1 MGDIAETTKYGDGN
15 INLYVKVI
23 FEIYVYKLYVKAQS
37 YGINS
42 SYKKQTMQTVQ
53 KHLKTNIDY

>member
-1 MGDIAETTKYGDGN
+1 MGDIAETTKYVGGN

-23 FEIYVYKLYVKAQS
+23 FAIYVHKLYIKGQI

-42 SYKKQTMQTVQ
+42 NYKKQTIQTVQ
-53 KHLKTNIDY
+53 KHLKTSIDY

>member
-23 FEIYVYKLYVKAQS
+23 FEIYVYKLYIKGQI